1 MTDSDTR
8 KKEFIKYDD
17 KWILWWRIFFKIRNT
32 NPSFGYPKNIWPSS
46 INEAY
51 SWEDEEEKGL
61 EVVLARRFR
70 NRSRPRR
77 MFLVADG
84 RVEVAS
90 GVGVVVGFLLPRF
103 KLNRVRPR
111 LPNNRERVE
120 VGGGLVEVVEGLNGN
135 MIWGS
140 VIVYRLFL
148 NVDML
153 LGILF

>member
-1 MTDSDTR
+1 M
-8 KKEFIKYDD
+8 
-17 KWILWWRIFFKIRNT
+17 
-32 NPSFGYPKNIWPSS
+32 
-46 INEAY
+46 
-51 SWEDEEEKGL
+51 

-90 GVGVVVGFLLPRF
+90 GVGVVVGFLLRF

-120 VGGGLVEVVEGLNGN
+120 VGGGLVEVVEGLNG
-135 MIWGS
+135 I
-140 VIVYRLFL
+140 
-148 NVDML
+148 
-153 LGILF
+153 